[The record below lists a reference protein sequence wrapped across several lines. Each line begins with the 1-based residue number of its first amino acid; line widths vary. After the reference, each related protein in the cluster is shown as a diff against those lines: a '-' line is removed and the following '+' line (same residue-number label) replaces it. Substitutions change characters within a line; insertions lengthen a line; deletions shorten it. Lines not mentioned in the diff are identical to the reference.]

1 MKKQIQKGF
10 TLIEL
15 MIVVAIIGILAAVA
29 IPGYQEYT
37 ARAQVTEAINLAG
50 GAKTP
55 VGEFRAANGAW
66 PTVAEFNNLVPSR
79 TGNYV
84 VSLVPSNATSGFQ
97 VTATFRPAGVSAD
110 IQNTTIVLATL
121 DGQAW
126 VCDVAGI
133 AAIAGTTAPTIDPRY
148 LPSSCS

>member
-1 MKKQIQKGF
+1 
-10 TLIEL
+10 

-29 IPGYQEYT
+29 IPAYQDYI
-37 ARAQVTEAINLAG
+37 ARAQVTEAINLSG

-55 VGEFRAANGAW
+55 VAEFWADNGAW

-97 VTATFRPAGVSAD
+97 VTATFANAGVSAD
-110 IQNTTIVLATL
+110 IQNTTVVLATL
-121 DGQAW
+121 DGRTW

-133 AAIAGTTAPTIDPRY
+133 AAIAGTTAPTIDPRF
-148 LPSSCS
+148 LPASCS